1 MEVAFENAY
10 NVRNSKSDRARRF
23 FQSAAPGKSVAR
35 IWIAAK
41 LFGQKVL
48 QGVPLMFVLQAVSK
62 KRSRFIYGSLFL
74 TLASVSGLT
83 QQTPGKPAPKPLPQS
98 TIPQKGNPTTEL
110 GKAPVPRPSEA
121 PPVLQQLNSALQDL
135 VAKVSPAVVQI
146 QVTGYGP
153 LEEGGHGET
162 ALIARQ
168 HAIGSGVIVDASGYI
183 VTNAHVVDGARHI
196 RVVLPMPSVDF
207 PQAIPVG
214 KKHVV
219 DAKLIGMH
227 KETDL
232 AVIKIE
238 ETGLPALSLGSARR
252 VHQGQLVVTV
262 GSPQGLENTVTMG
275 VVSSPARQPN
285 PDSPMVYIQT
295 DAPINPGNSGGPLID
310 IDGYVLGIN
319 TMILSQ
325 SGGSEGLGFA
335 IPARVVRLVY
345 ESLRKYGH
353 VRRVEIK
360 AALQS
365 ITPTL
370 AEGLGLS
377 QRYGVIVSDVVPG
390 GPAEAA
396 GLNIGDVVVSADD
409 RPIDTLPAFYAATYL
424 HPVDEV
430 LKLVVK
436 RASEQKIL
444 YIPVLE
450 HRDQMDKL
458 MDVID
463 PEKSLVPRLGI
474 LAVDLNEQFR
484 ALIGDL
490 RIPNGVIV
498 VARAAELLV
507 PDTGL
512 RAGDMI
518 HSLNTT
524 PIDSV
529 ASLRAIVGDLKPNSP
544 VVLQVE
550 RDGELQWLAF
560 EME

>member
-1 MEVAFENAY
+1 M
-10 NVRNSKSDRARRF
+10 
-23 FQSAAPGKSVAR
+23 
-35 IWIAAK
+35 
-41 LFGQKVL
+41 L
-48 QGVPLMFVLQAVSK
+48 VLQAVSK
-62 KRSRFIYGSLFL
+62 KLSRSICSSIFL
-74 TLASVSGLT
+74 VLASVSGLT
-83 QQTPGKPAPKPLPQS
+83 QQTPGKPAPKPAPQS
-98 TIPQKGNPTTEL
+98 TIPQKANPTTGV

-121 PPVLQQLNSALQDL
+121 PPILQQLNSALESL

-168 HAIGSGVIVDASGYI
+168 HATGSGVIVDASGYI
-183 VTNAHVVDGARHI
+183 VTNAHVVEGAHHI

-207 PQAIPVG
+207 PQAMPVG

-238 ETGLPALSLGSARR
+238 ETGLPTLSFSSARR
-252 VHQGQLVVTV
+252 VQQGQLVVAI
-262 GSPQGLENTVTMG
+262 GSPRGLDNTVTMG
-275 VVSSPARQPN
+275 IVSSPARQPD
-285 PDSPMVYIQT
+285 PDSPLVYIQT

-310 IDGYVLGIN
+310 IDGYVVGIS

-345 ESLRKYGH
+345 QSLRKYGH
-353 VRRVEIK
+353 VHRAEIQV
-360 AALQS
+360 ALQS
-365 ITPTL
+365 ITPAL
-370 AEGLGLS
+370 AEGLGLA
-377 QRYGVIVSDVVPG
+377 QGYGVIVSDVIPG

-396 GLNIGDVVVSADD
+396 GLKIGDILVSADD
-409 RPIDTLPAFYAATYL
+409 RPTDTLPALYAAMYL
-424 HPVDEV
+424 HPIDEV
-430 LKLVVK
+430 LKIAVK
-436 RASEQKIL
+436 RGSEQKTL

-458 MDVID
+458 MDAVD

-474 LAVDLNEQFR
+474 LAIDLNEQFR
-484 ALIGDL
+484 ALVEDL
-490 RIPNGVIV
+490 RIPNGVVV

-512 RAGDMI
+512 RAGDVI
-518 HSLNTT
+518 HTLNTT

-529 ASLRAIVGDLKPNSP
+529 DSLRAIMGDLKPNSR

-550 RDGELQWLAF
+550 RDGKLQWLTF